1 MAGCE
6 IVMGY
11 RFNPPPNWPAPP
23 PGWVPLPGWLPAA
36 DWPAPPPGWQLWV
49 DDEAGVG
56 LTGHLSPGLLAA
68 PGPAEAQAAP
78 ASPAA
83 VRPVLQV
90 LDTGAASAVPGPR
103 REAGNWSLG
112 GGRHA
117 GSVLAENAGPAANV
131 DGEQAFDL
139 NIEKVLEHWTVPFA
153 IRELIANALDE
164 QALTGTAEPAIYK
177 DSAGDWHVA
186 DGGRGL
192 RYDHLTQNESAEKR
206 ASPQVIGQFGMGL
219 KDALAVFDRR
229 GIGVEIRS
237 GHGDITTGRRP
248 KEGFPDVI
256 TLHALVSPPSD
267 PSRAGTDITLK
278 GVSDEDVAAARQ
290 FFLRYSGEQLLE
302 STEHGDVLARRGRRS
317 PARVYVKGLLVAEE
331 PNFLFSY
338 NVTRLSAA
346 LRRALNRERSNVG
359 RSAYTDRVKA
369 ILIACRSTSVA
380 APLADDLNGYSA
392 GQLHDELAWRDVA
405 LHACRVLQTH
415 EKVVFATAWQLADDT
430 AQLEYARGDGYRIV
444 VVPDDI
450 ARSLGDLTDLDGRP
464 LVDLSKYR
472 DEWNESFTFDFVGP
486 DTMTPGEREV
496 YDRIPEL
503 CALAG
508 VSLAQ
513 RRVSV
518 EVSKT
523 MRLSVTGDPV
533 LGLWEEAE
541 HRIVVRR
548 DQLSS
553 LATFAAT
560 FLHEIGHM
568 ASGTSDGTIAFEIE
582 LSRLLGLAAAAALGR
597 A

>member
-1 MAGCE
+1 
-6 IVMGY
+6 
-11 RFNPPPNWPAPP
+11 
-23 PGWVPLPGWLPAA
+23 
-36 DWPAPPPGWQLWV
+36 
-49 DDEAGVG
+49 
-56 LTGHLSPGLLAA
+56 
-68 PGPAEAQAAP
+68 
-78 ASPAA
+78 
-83 VRPVLQV
+83 VRS
-90 LDTGAASAVPGPR
+90 G
-103 REAGNWSLG
+103 
-112 GGRHA
+112 
-117 GSVLAENAGPAANV
+117 

-164 QALTGTAEPAIYK
+164 QALTGTGEPAIFK

-229 GIGVEIRS
+229 GIGIEIRS
-237 GHGDITTGRRP
+237 GHADITTGRRP
-248 KEGFPDVI
+248 KEGFPDVV

-267 PSRAGTDITLK
+267 PGLAGTDITLK

-302 STEHGDVLARRGRRS
+302 STDHGDVLARPGRQS

-359 RSAYTDRVKA
+359 RGAYTDRVKA

-380 APLADDLNGYSA
+380 SPLAEDLNGYSA

-415 EKVVFATAWQLADDT
+415 EKVIFVTAWQMADDT
-430 AQLEYARGDGYRIV
+430 AQLQYARDDGYRIV
-444 VVPDDI
+444 IVPDDI

-464 LVDLSKYR
+464 LVDLGKYR
-472 DEWNESFTFDFVGP
+472 DEWNDSFTFDFVGP
-486 DTMTPGEREV
+486 DAMTPGEREV
-496 YDRIPEL
+496 YSRVPEL

-518 EVSKT
+518 EVSET
-523 MRLSVTGDPV
+523 MRLNVSGDPV
-533 LGLWEEAE
+533 LGMWEAAE
-541 HRIVVRR
+541 HRIVIRR

-553 LATFAAT
+553 VASFAAT

-568 ASGTSDGTIAFEIE
+568 ASGTADGTIAFENE
-582 LSRLLGLAAAAALGR
+582 LSRLLGLAAAAALGPLNQ
-597 A
+597 AQ